1 MATLD
6 NRTNP
11 ADDDTTTPATQ
22 DALTARLDTGLTQ
35 VQDELR
41 RADTK
46 ATALLG
52 LFGGALAGALA
63 LTRTEPSPAAAVLL
77 YLAAAP
83 IATAVVQLL
92 LALRPRIGVTT
103 GFTRW
108 ALMVNDPTALLTDLS
123 LPTRNA
129 TRVAA
134 LRLTDLSALA
144 VTKYRL
150 IRRAVHLLLAGLAL
164 LALAVLTA

>member
-6 NRTNP
+6 YLAIP
-11 ADDDTTTPATQ
+11 LDDNTTEPATQ
-22 DALTARLDTGLTQ
+22 DTLSARLADGLTQ

-52 LFGGALAGALA
+52 MFGAALAGALA
-63 LTRTEPSPAAAVLL
+63 LTRTGPSPVATVLL
-77 YLAAAP
+77 YLAVAP
-83 IATAVVQLL
+83 IAAAVVQLL
-92 LALRPRIGVTT
+92 LALRPRIGGTA

-108 ALMVNDPTALLTDLS
+108 AHMVNDPTALLTDLS
-123 LPTRNA
+123 LPTRYT

-134 LRLTDLSALA
+134 LLLTDLSALA

-150 IRRAVHLLLAGLAL
+150 IRHAVHLLLAGLAL